1 MNGNGKMRGEVSQ
14 SVLKA
19 EHLSKSYDARKVVDD
34 VSVYVDTGEIVGLF
48 GPNGAGKT
56 TTFYTIIGFIRP
68 DAGAIILDLDHLTH
82 LPMFLRA
89 RKGITYLPQEPSI
102 FKKMS
107 VRDNLRSIMEFHEG
121 DKVVIGH
128 KIQEVLEAFRLE
140 HLANNSADLL
150 SGGERRRLEIARA
163 MMIAPKFMLLDE
175 PFSGIDPISI
185 SDLKKIVLGLKKRGI
200 GILISDHNVRDS
212 LPICDRAYIINDG
225 KILIEGGPLEIA
237 RSRLAREVYL
247 GEEFYINAGT

>member
-1 MNGNGKMRGEVSQ
+1 MTAPVKPA
-14 SVLKA
+14 SVLRA
-19 EHLSKSYDARKVVDD
+19 QHLSKTYDSRKVVDD
-34 VSVYVDTGEIVGLF
+34 VAIYVDTGEVVGLF

-56 TTFYTIIGFIRP
+56 TSFYMIIGFIRP
-68 DAGAIILDLDHLTH
+68 DAGEIKLDDDNLTD

-107 VRDNLRSIMEFHEG
+107 VRDNLRSIMEFHET
-121 DKVVIGH
+121 DRSVMEH
-128 KIQEVLEAFRLE
+128 KIQEVLDSFRLA
-140 HLANNSADLL
+140 HLADNSADLL

-225 KILIEGGPLEIA
+225 RILIEGDPFEIA
-237 RSRLAREVYL
+237 KSRLAREVYL

>member
-1 MNGNGKMRGEVSQ
+1 VVDQIQNT
-14 SVLKA
+14 SVLRA
-19 EHLSKSYDARKVVDD
+19 QHLSKSYDSRKVVND
-34 VSVYVDTGEIVGLF
+34 VSLYVDTGEIVGLF

-56 TTFYTIIGFIRP
+56 TTFYTIIGFVRP
-68 DAGAIILDLDHLTH
+68 DAGEISLDFNNLTD

-89 RKGITYLPQEPSI
+89 RKGITYLPQEPSV

-107 VRDNLRSIMEFHEG
+107 VRDNLTAILEFHEG
-121 DKVVIGH
+121 DRTVIER
-128 KIQEVLEAFRLE
+128 KIQEALDVFRLE
-140 HLANNSADLL
+140 HLAVNSADLL

-185 SDLKKIVLGLKKRGI
+185 SDLKKIVLGLKNRGI

-225 KILIEGGPLEIA
+225 RILIEGDPFEIA
-237 RSRLAREVYL
+237 KSRLAREVYL

>member
-1 MNGNGKMRGEVSQ
+1 VTVQTMGEQVQ
-14 SVLKA
+14 QTSVLKGQ
-19 EHLSKSYDARKVVDD
+19 HLSKSYSSRKVVDD
-34 VSVYVDTGEIVGLF
+34 VSIYIDTGEIVGLF

-68 DAGAIILDLDHLTH
+68 DAGEIVLDFDHLTN

-107 VRDNLRSIMEFHEG
+107 VKDNLRSIMEFHES
-121 DKVVIGH
+121 DKRTIER
-128 KIQEVLEAFRLE
+128 KISEVLEAFRLE
-140 HLANNSADLL
+140 HLQNNSADLL

-185 SDLKKIVLGLKKRGI
+185 ADLKKIVLGLKKRGI
-200 GILISDHNVRDS
+200 GVLISDHNVRDS

-225 KILIEGGPLEIA
+225 KILIEGDPFEIA
-237 RSRLAREVYL
+237 KSRLAREVYL
-247 GEEFYINAGT
+247 GEEFYINVGT

>member
-1 MNGNGKMRGEVSQ
+1 MITQ
-14 SVLKA
+14 TPPLSVLKA
-19 EHLSKSYDARKVVDD
+19 RHLSKSYDSRKVVDD
-34 VSVYVDTGEIVGLF
+34 VAIYVDTGEIVGLF

-56 TTFYTIIGFIRP
+56 TSFYMIIGFIRP
-68 DAGAIILDLDHLTH
+68 DMGEITLDGFNLTG

-89 RKGITYLPQEPSI
+89 RKGITYLPQEPSV
-102 FKKMS
+102 FKKIS
-107 VRDNLRSIMEFHEG
+107 VKDNLRSIMEFHEY
-121 DKVVIGH
+121 DQVVIEH
-128 KIQEVLEAFRLE
+128 KIQEVLEAFKLD
-140 HLANNSADLL
+140 HLAGNSADLL

-212 LPICDRAYIINDG
+212 LPICDRAYIISDG
-225 KILIEGGPLEIA
+225 KILIEGDPFEIA
-237 RSRLAREVYL
+237 KSRLAREVYL

>member
-1 MNGNGKMRGEVSQ
+1 MLGMVEQTRHT
-14 SVLKA
+14 SVLRA
-19 EHLSKSYDARKVVDD
+19 EHLSKSYDSRKVVDD
-34 VSVYVDTGEIVGLF
+34 VSIYIDTGEIVGLF

-56 TTFYTIIGFIRP
+56 TTFYAIIGFIRP
-68 DAGAIILDLDHLTH
+68 DNGKILLDMDRLDG

-89 RKGITYLPQEPSI
+89 RKGITYLPQEPSV

-107 VRDNLRSIMEFHEG
+107 VRDNLRAILEFHEG
-121 DKVVIGH
+121 DKTVIEH
-128 KIQEVLEAFRLE
+128 KIREVLEAFRLE
-140 HLANNSADLL
+140 HLAENSADLL

-185 SDLKKIVLGLKKRGI
+185 SDLKKIVLGLKLRGI

-212 LPICDRAYIINDG
+212 LPICDRAYIISDG
-225 KILIEGGPLEIA
+225 KILIEGDPFEIA

>member
-1 MNGNGKMRGEVSQ
+1 MIEQTRQ
-14 SVLKA
+14 TSVLRA
-19 EHLSKSYDARKVVDD
+19 EHLSKSYDSRKVVDD
-34 VSVYVDTGEIVGLF
+34 VSVYIDTGEIVGLF

-56 TTFYTIIGFIRP
+56 TTFYAIIGFIRP
-68 DAGAIILDLDHLTH
+68 DNGKILLDMDRLDG

-89 RKGITYLPQEPSI
+89 RKGITYLPQEPSV

-107 VRDNLRSIMEFHEG
+107 VRDNLRAILEFHEG
-121 DKVVIGH
+121 DKTVIEH
-128 KIQEVLEAFRLE
+128 KIREVLEAFRLE
-140 HLANNSADLL
+140 HLAENSADLL

-185 SDLKKIVLGLKKRGI
+185 SDLKKIVLGLKLRGI

-212 LPICDRAYIINDG
+212 LPICDRAYIISDG
-225 KILIEGGPLEIA
+225 KILIEGDPFEIA

>member
-1 MNGNGKMRGEVSQ
+1 MAVS
-14 SVLKA
+14 
-19 EHLSKSYDARKVVDD
+19 
-34 VSVYVDTGEIVGLF
+34 VDTGEIVGLF

-56 TTFYTIIGFIRP
+56 TSFYMIIGFIRP
-68 DAGAIILDLDHLTH
+68 DTGEITLDGDNLTD
-82 LPMFLRA
+82 LPMFIRA

-107 VRDNLRSIMEFHEG
+107 VKDNLRSIMEFHEDDG
-121 DKVVIGH
+121 VVIEH
-128 KIQEVLEAFRLE
+128 KVQEVLEAFKLG
-140 HLANNSADLL
+140 HLAPNSADLL

-163 MMIAPKFMLLDE
+163 MMIQPKFMLLDE

-212 LPICDRAYIINDG
+212 LPICDRAYIISDG
-225 KILIEGGPLEIA
+225 RILIEGDPFEIA
-237 RSRLAREVYL
+237 RNKLARDVYL

>member
-1 MNGNGKMRGEVSQ
+1 
-14 SVLKA
+14 
-19 EHLSKSYDARKVVDD
+19 
-34 VSVYVDTGEIVGLF
+34 
-48 GPNGAGKT
+48 
-56 TTFYTIIGFIRP
+56 
-68 DAGAIILDLDHLTH
+68 
-82 LPMFLRA
+82 MFLRA

-107 VRDNLRSIMEFHEG
+107 VRDNLRSIMEFHET
-121 DKVVIGH
+121 DRSVMGH
-128 KIQEVLEAFRLE
+128 KIQEVLDSFRLA
-140 HLANNSADLL
+140 HLADNSADLL

-225 KILIEGGPLEIA
+225 RILIEGDPFEIA
-237 RSRLAREVYL
+237 KSKLAREVYL
-247 GEEFYINAGT
+247 RRGVLH